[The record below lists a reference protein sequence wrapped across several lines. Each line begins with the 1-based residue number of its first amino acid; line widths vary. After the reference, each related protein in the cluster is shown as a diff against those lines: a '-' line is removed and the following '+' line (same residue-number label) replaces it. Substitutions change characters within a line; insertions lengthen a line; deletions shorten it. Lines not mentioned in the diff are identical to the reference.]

1 MNRNVIIAL
10 IVIVLVVLV
19 GIFAFAGTSK
29 TDSQINFLTGNNI
42 SYGGQ
47 VQFELVDAQGN
58 ALSNQN
64 VNISFGSD
72 GQMQT
77 YSIVTDSQGKGGL
90 SLNNE
95 EYGTYNITVTYGGDD
110 KHNGCSANQTIT
122 VGETSSES
130 SDSSQQTSTESSA
143 GNATTSTSTSSSQSS
158 SSSDLNYDSDLNVHY
173 DSNGKVVGGQ
183 NDGADYNDLKNNP
196 PQVDEEGNL
205 V

>member
-1 MNRNVIIAL
+1 
-10 IVIVLVVLV
+10 
-19 GIFAFAGTSK
+19 
-29 TDSQINFLTGNNI
+29 
-42 SYGGQ
+42 
-47 VQFELVDAQGN
+47 
-58 ALSNQN
+58 
-64 VNISFGSD
+64 
-72 GQMQT
+72 MQT

-183 NDGADYNDLKNNP
+183 NDGADYNDLKYNP